1 MTRSALLSH
10 IFPRLH
16 KADRPPALVNA
27 VGYLL
32 FSAMRFDPA
41 NPCWP
46 GGDVLIYS
54 ERYTDAVRDA
64 YLAAGCA
71 PDSIPPAGM
80 ARVDERLR
88 GWAYPRRLYALLD
101 ASGAGFTARLR
112 KQVDHR
118 ITVLCSEPP
127 VDAHEWAVVSTPDL
141 RIEQLDTLLGRDRI
155 SHDKPLWLVAPIAGT
170 RLFEPQPASL
180 PPVAQRM
187 AVLGTETAFDVL
199 AQVQRLRA
207 EGRDIISFGLGEPDF
222 DTPEHIK
229 TAAKRALDENQ
240 THYGP
245 SAGLPEL
252 REAIAQ
258 YIQRTR
264 RMSCDPDEIVVTP
277 GAKPIL
283 FDTMMTL
290 LNPGDEALYPNPG
303 YPIYESMI
311 DWVGGVSVPL
321 PLREEKNW
329 NFSIDDLVHRIT
341 PRTKLIILNTPGNP
355 TGTLLGKSELREIAR
370 LAQEHNL
377 WILADE
383 VYSQIVFNGEFVSI
397 ASLPGMKERVIIVDG
412 FSKTYAMTGWRLGY
426 GVMNKTLAHH
436 VAKIE
441 TNIDSCACTFTQ
453 IAALHALRGPQ
464 DESRRMVEEFQAR
477 SRVIV
482 EGLNQIEGV
491 RCLPAQGAF
500 YVFAN
505 VTGACRRLGLATAN
519 DLQRALLEQAGVAVL
534 PRTCF
539 GRKNEGEDQEYIRL
553 SFATSLENIREG
565 LRRMKQFIER

>member
-1 MTRSALLSH
+1 L
-10 IFPRLH
+10 
-16 KADRPPALVNA
+16 
-27 VGYLL
+27 
-32 FSAMRFDPA
+32 
-41 NPCWP
+41 
-46 GGDVLIYS
+46 
-54 ERYTDAVRDA
+54 
-64 YLAAGCA
+64 
-71 PDSIPPAGM
+71 
-80 ARVDERLR
+80 DERLH
-88 GWAYPRRLYALLD
+88 GWAYPRWLYALLD
-101 ASGAGFTARLR
+101 SSDAGFVSRLLDR
-112 KQVDHR
+112 LDRR
-118 ITVLCSEPP
+118 ITVFCPEPP
-127 VDAHEWAVVSTPDL
+127 VDAPEWAVVSAPDL
-141 RIEQLDTLLGRDRI
+141 SLERLETLLGRDRI
-155 SHDKPLWLVAPIAGT
+155 SRGKPLWIVAPITGT
-170 RLFEPQPASL
+170 RLFEPPSPSL
-180 PPVAQRM
+180 PPVARRM

-199 AQVQRLRA
+199 AQVNKLRG

-229 TAAKRALDENQ
+229 TAAKQALDENQ

-264 RMSCDPDEIVVTP
+264 RIACDPDEVVVTP

-290 LNPGDEALYPNPG
+290 IDPGDEVLYPNPG
-303 YPIYESMI
+303 YPIYELMI

-341 PRTKLIILNTPGNP
+341 PRTRMIVLNTPGNP
-355 TGTLLGKSELREIAR
+355 TGTLLGESELREIAR
-370 LAQEHNL
+370 LAREHNL

-383 VYSQIVFNGEFVSI
+383 IYSQIVFNGEFFSI
-397 ASLPGMKERVIIVDG
+397 ASLPGMKERTIIVDG

-426 GVMNKTLAHH
+426 GVMNKTLARH

-464 DESRRMVEEFQAR
+464 DESRRMVEQFHAR

-491 RCLPAQGAF
+491 HCLPAQGAF